1 MRRILIVGAGQS
13 GLQLGLG
20 LLAHGY
26 DVTVMTERTPDEIR
40 AGRVTSTQIMMPST
54 IALEQPHGL
63 DLWSGRV
70 PPIPRAGFTIPGPDG
85 TPVVNWLGDL
95 GGAQSVD
102 QRMKMPAWMDLFLA
116 RGGNLVVHPVAVS
129 DIDWYTRNYD
139 LVVVAAGKGE
149 LVSMFDRDHD
159 RSVFTTPQRQLAVA
173 YFHGATPRPEVG
185 YDALH
190 VNAIPGIGEIIMFP
204 GLTLSGP
211 CDIILLEAVPGG
223 PLDVFRDVRDP
234 DTHWAVMQGLV
245 RQFAPWD
252 YDRISRAELTDPMCV
267 LSGGFSPIVRKPIA
281 ELPSGGVALGIGD
294 VLVTNDPISGQGSN
308 NAARAADLYLNEI
321 VAHGDRPFDAAWMQ
335 SVFDAF
341 WSRARHGVKFSTS
354 LLGVPPEHVQMLMG
368 AGNTCPAV
376 CDAIMSAFDN
386 PVEFEEFM
394 YDPEKTMAFLTK
406 VGAL

>member
-13 GLQLGLG
+13 GLQLALG

-40 AGRVTSTQIMMPST
+40 AGRVTSTQIMLPST
-54 IALEQPHGL
+54 IVLEQPHGL
-63 DLWSGRV
+63 DLWRDQV
-70 PPIPRAGFTIPGPDG
+70 PPIRRAGFTISGPDG
-85 TPVVNWLGDL
+85 TPVVNWLGEL

-102 QRMKMPAWMDLFLA
+102 QRMKMPAWMELFVA

-149 LVSMFDRDHD
+149 LVSMFDRDHEK
-159 RSVFTTPQRQLAVA
+159 SQFTVPQRQLAVA

-190 VNAIPGIGEIIMFP
+190 VNGIPGVGEILMFP

-223 PLDVFRDVRDP
+223 PLDVFQGVRDP
-234 DTHWAVMQGLV
+234 DEHWRIMRELV
-245 RQFAPWD
+245 RRFAPWD
-252 YDRISRAELTDPMCV
+252 YDRISEAELTDPMCV
-267 LSGGFSPIVRKPIA
+267 LSGGFSPVVRKPVA
-281 ELPSGGVALGIGD
+281 QLPSGGLALGIGD

-308 NAARAADLYLNEI
+308 NAARAAALYLSAI
-321 VAHGDRPFDAAWMQ
+321 VAHGDGAFDRAWMQ
-335 SVFDAF
+335 ELFDTF
-341 WSRARHGVKFSTS
+341 WDAARHSVKFSAT

-368 AGNTCPAV
+368 AGNESPAV

-386 PVEFEEFM
+386 PVQFEEFF
-394 YDPEKTMAFLTK
+394 YEPEKTMAFLKK
-406 VGAL
+406 VGAV